1 MGDHLVKHWLQID
14 LGLTSAL
21 AILYLIHS
29 CAFKSYAVHDFDS
42 VYGIGVTLLVLC
54 FGLSVYFAFHELNLL
69 KNAIMSGNP
78 TSKVKEYFSDAWNVL
93 HISTCVLTITD
104 LFIRAQQLAD
114 SRSIFDEDNYSVILS
129 AFAMPLLANQVF
141 YYLGAL
147 SSFGPLIRMI
157 IKIIKGITTFLVILV
172 IVIIAFAGS
181 FYVLFEDR
189 DLEGFTSFDKTIYNV
204 HRFIYGETLSIE
216 DMRQSKSLAT
226 TTFLKSVFMFFVQ
239 IVLLNL
245 LIAIMGDIF
254 DEVQA
259 RSSAEA
265 CYGRA
270 KLVVQYESLFT
281 EAYKKSHPE
290 FYPRY
295 LFVLKRDE
303 ADGTVDTAWAGRIKE
318 IKQAIKNDLRG
329 DLQKFDRLETL
340 ESEMAVMKGMLQEL
354 LEK

>member
-1 MGDHLVKHWLQID
+1 MN
-14 LGLTSAL
+14 
-21 AILYLIHS
+21 LIS
-29 CAFKSYAVHDFDS
+29 
-42 VYGIGVTLLVLC
+42 
-54 FGLSVYFAFHELNLL
+54 
-69 KNAIMSGNP
+69 
-78 TSKVKEYFSDAWNVL
+78 
-93 HISTCVLTITD
+93 
-104 LFIRAQQLAD
+104 
-114 SRSIFDEDNYSVILS
+114 
-129 AFAMPLLANQVF
+129 
-141 YYLGAL
+141 
-147 SSFGPLIRMI
+147 
-157 IKIIKGITTFLVILV
+157 IKIVKGITTFVVILV

-189 DLEGFTSFDKTIYNV
+189 DLEGFTSFDKTMYNV

-216 DMRQSKSLAT
+216 DMRLSKSLAT

-318 IKQAIKNDLRG
+318 IKQAIKSDLRG
-329 DLQKFDRLETL
+329 DLQKLDRLETL
-340 ESEMAVMKGMLQEL
+340 ESEMAVMKGDIALIKGMLEQIL
-354 LEK
+354 GK

>member
-1 MGDHLVKHWLQID
+1 MG
-14 LGLTSAL
+14 
-21 AILYLIHS
+21 
-29 CAFKSYAVHDFDS
+29 
-42 VYGIGVTLLVLC
+42 
-54 FGLSVYFAFHELNLL
+54 
-69 KNAIMSGNP
+69 
-78 TSKVKEYFSDAWNVL
+78 
-93 HISTCVLTITD
+93 
-104 LFIRAQQLAD
+104 
-114 SRSIFDEDNYSVILS
+114 
-129 AFAMPLLANQVF
+129 
-141 YYLGAL
+141 
-147 SSFGPLIRMI
+147 
-157 IKIIKGITTFLVILV
+157 TFLVILV

-189 DLEGFTSFDKTIYNV
+189 DLEGFTSFDKTTYNV

-281 EAYKKSHPE
+281 ESYKNAHPE

-303 ADGTVDTAWAGRIKE
+303 TDGSGDTAWAGRIKE
-318 IKQAIKNDLRG
+318 IKQAIRKDLKG
-329 DLQKFDRLETL
+329 DLQRLEDVK
-340 ESEMAVMKGMLQEL
+340 SEMAVMKDMLSTIQKL
-354 LEK
+354 LDK